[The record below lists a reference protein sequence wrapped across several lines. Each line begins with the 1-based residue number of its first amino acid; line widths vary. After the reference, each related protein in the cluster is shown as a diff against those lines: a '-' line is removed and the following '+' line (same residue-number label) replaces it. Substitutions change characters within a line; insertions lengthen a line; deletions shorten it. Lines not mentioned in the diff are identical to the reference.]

1 MMSATS
7 TTTTGKQPPHDQ
19 ETETLAVFEMHADA
33 FLKGDIDKVMEH
45 FDSRS
50 VVITP
55 DGVCDDLTAIRALY
69 SALLKDF
76 GSVYAGDS
84 SFELDSSHVKGDL
97 LWIQWHAETSMNRYT
112 FATDTFLIKDGII
125 NRQTITPVVEPK
137 A

>member
-1 MMSATS
+1 MNATS
-7 TTTTGKQPPHDQ
+7 TPPTKEQHPRDQ

-33 FLKGDIDKVMEH
+33 FLKGDIDKIMEH

-55 DGVCDDLTAIRALY
+55 DGVCDDLATIRALY
-69 SALLKDF
+69 SAFLKDF

-84 SFELDSSHVKGDL
+84 SFELDSSYVKGDF
-97 LWIQWHAETSMNRYT
+97 LWIQWHAETSINRYT

-125 NRQTITPVVEPK
+125 LRQTITPVIVSK

>member
-1 MMSATS
+1 MNTTS
-7 TTTTGKQPPHDQ
+7 ISPAEEQHPRDL

-33 FLKGDIDKVMEH
+33 FLKGDIDKIMEH

-50 VVITP
+50 VVITA

-69 SALLKDF
+69 SALLNDF

-84 SFELDSSHVKGDL
+84 SFELDNSHVKGDL
-97 LWIQWHAETSMNRYT
+97 LWIQWHAETSVNRYT

-125 NRQTITPVVEPK
+125 LRQTITPVVEPK